1 MELKDYTTEQL
12 RAELKRRSEQKK
24 KDFSVFKKGERYWLE
39 LTINGCMYG
48 RSDNIK
54 GVLIDKF
61 PYDQFYDIFTLS
73 IERI

>member
-39 LTINGCMYG
+39 LTINGCMCG

-61 PYDQFYDIFTLS
+61 PYDQFYDILTLS